1 MARRGWGGSTA
12 AALGVAAG
20 AGAAQLGFGYG
31 LGIINWTPTGT
42 VRVESAW
49 VASLAW
55 ATWIAAT
62 SVVVGAVCAQRL
74 RGGDEPAGALPR
86 LGLALAAGVGALVTV
101 LLVAVPARAAR
112 VPDTTMPQSVAA
124 VYATAGL
131 VLGVLLAVW
140 ALHTRAAATNLLAT
154 TGWLWLLAV
163 VSVVD
168 GVLSGRGLTTAQL
181 GIWQISADRAGFWIR
196 DYFYW
201 PGALLSLGSALLIG
215 VLAARRA
222 VRSPQARVGATASG
236 AAGPLLVA
244 SAYLLAVPRL
254 AGIAAEQ
261 LSAHL
266 IAPYAVIAGVGGSV
280 LVAALAQRSDRRAA
294 DRTSAAVPERL
305 GGEADLVGGEPER
318 LGGKPEGLGGEADLV
333 GGELLREA
341 DGQSRAG
348 TGGQSRPT
356 ADGQPVE
363 ATPKPAW
370 RFFGRRTGR
379 TAPDA
384 GAEAAGSPTQAWA
397 GGSARATD
405 RDPAV
410 TPDVDPDATSRS
422 GHRPT
427 PGSDRASTPG
437 SDRGATADSGRDATS
452 GSGRESTAGSGR
464 DAVAGPGRESTSGSG
479 RDAVAGPG
487 RDALADPGRDAAATD
502 EQVEP
507 AGRTGRAAGRQSA
520 SGGAARTSAGRRSR
534 AVPQQ
539 REPEDTSPVDPGD
552 RRGVEEP
559 ESGDPATTSP
569 AEPKA
574 RRRSR

>member
-31 LGIINWTPTGT
+31 LGIINWAPTGT

-74 RGGDEPAGALPR
+74 RGGDEPVGTLPR

-112 VPDTTMPQSVAA
+112 VPDTTAPQTVAA

-131 VLGVLLAVW
+131 VLGVLLATW
-140 ALHTRAAATNLLAT
+140 ALHTRAAATNLIAT

-168 GVLSGRGLTTAQL
+168 GVLSGRGLATAQL
-181 GIWQISADRAGFWIR
+181 GIWQISADSARFWIR

-222 VRSPQARVGATASG
+222 ARSSQGRVGATASG

-244 SAYLLAVPRL
+244 LAYLLAVPRL

-280 LVAALAQRSDRRAA
+280 LVTALAQRADRRVA
-294 DRTSAAVPERL
+294 DRAPAAVPDHH
-305 GGEADLVGGEPER
+305 GEEPE
-318 LGGKPEGLGGEADLV
+318 PAGEEPV
-333 GGELLREA
+333 
-341 DGQSRAG
+341 
-348 TGGQSRPT
+348 
-356 ADGQPVE
+356 ADGQPAGK
-363 ATPKPAW
+363 ATKPAG
-370 RFFGRRTGR
+370 RFFRRRAGSDTAPSVGDRPGDGPGAPDRAGTTDVAASAGTRPDGRRTP
-379 TAPDA
+379 T
-384 GAEAAGSPTQAWA
+384 EASGP
-397 GGSARATD
+397 ARATGLG
-405 RDPAV
+405 
-410 TPDVDPDATSRS
+410 S
-422 GHRPT
+422 GAA
-427 PGSDRASTPG
+427 PGSDREKLTGSDREATPG
-437 SDRGATADSGRDATS
+437 SGRD
-452 GSGRESTAGSGR
+452 GAGSGR
-464 DAVAGPGRESTSGSG
+464 DAVAGSG
-479 RDAVAGPG
+479 RDAVGAEEQG
-487 RDALADPGRDAAATD
+487 AT
-502 EQVEP
+502 
-507 AGRTGRAAGRQSA
+507 AGRTGRAAGGQAGSA
-520 SGGAARTSAGRRSR
+520 GGAARTTAARRSR

-539 REPEDTSPVDPGD
+539 RQPEDAP
-552 RRGVEEP
+552 
-559 ESGDPATTSP
+559 PATTAGRAGVDEPEAGDGTVTPPSP
-569 AEPKA
+569 ATEPKA
-574 RRRSR
+574 RRRTR

>member
-31 LGIINWTPTGT
+31 LGIINWAPTGS
-42 VRVESAW
+42 VRIESAW

-74 RGGDEPAGALPR
+74 RGGGDEPVGALPR

-101 LLVAVPARAAR
+101 LLVAVPARSAR
-112 VPDTTMPQSVAA
+112 VPDTSSPQTVAA
-124 VYATAGL
+124 AYAAAGL
-131 VLGVLLAVW
+131 VLGVLLAAW
-140 ALHTRAAATNLLAT
+140 ALTTRAAATNLIAT

-222 VRSPQARVGATASG
+222 TRSPQARVGAAASG

-244 SAYLLAVPRL
+244 LAYLLAVPRL

-280 LVAALAQRSDRRAA
+280 LVAALAQRADRRAA
-294 DRTSAAVPERL
+294 DRTPTVVPEQRH
-305 GGEADLVGGEPER
+305 GEPDSTGPR
-318 LGGKPEGLGGEADLV
+318 PDVDGQPRVDGRPQTT
-333 GGELLREA
+333 A
-341 DGQSRAG
+341 DGPPRPG
-348 TGGQSRPT
+348 IDGQLRPT
-356 ADGQPVE
+356 ADGEQPLTT
-363 ATPKPAW
+363 ADAQAGAPKPGR
-370 RFFGRRTGR
+370 RFFGRRAGR
-379 TAPDA
+379 
-384 GAEAAGSPTQAWA
+384 AEADSGADAETTAAVEHIVMPTEAPA
-397 GGSARATD
+397 GGETRATD
-405 RDPAV
+405 RDATPRAGRV
-410 TPDVDPDATSRS
+410 TTPDRDPASGPGPDVAADPEVTSR
-422 GHRPT
+422 
-427 PGSDRASTPG
+427 A
-437 SDRGATADSGRDATS
+437 
-452 GSGRESTAGSGR
+452 
-464 DAVAGPGRESTSGSG
+464 
-479 RDAVAGPG
+479 
-487 RDALADPGRDAAATD
+487 
-502 EQVEP
+502 
-507 AGRTGRAAGRQSA
+507 GRAAGAQAGSA
-520 SGGAARTSAGRRSR
+520 GAARTSAGRRNR

-539 REPEDTSPVDPGD
+539 RQPGGDSSSGEPADSPDVD
-552 RRGVEEP
+552 EP
-559 ESGDPATTSP
+559 A
-569 AEPKA
+569 AEPKP
-574 RRRSR
+574 RRRTR